1 MKTIFEKIRDREIPA
16 KFLYETDL
24 VMAILDISQAT
35 KGHTLV
41 IPKHPY
47 KDLEHTPVDV
57 LTHIMKATLQV
68 VSILNQAFSPVGYNY
83 LSNQSEIS
91 GQTVMHMHVHVIP
104 RYEDGEIDVHFKPT
118 TFNVDDVFKS
128 IKPFI

>member
-47 KDLEHTPVDV
+47 PDLEHTPVDV

-83 LSNQSEIS
+83 LSNQNEVS

-104 RYEDGEIDVHFKPT
+104 RYEAGEIDLHFKPT
-118 TFNVDDVFKS
+118 PFNLVDVFNS